1 LELLGETHVQCNGAP
16 PPLQSLTQ
24 VDGRQID
31 PPGPLPRIDALYL
44 HVPFCFHKCHYCD
57 FYSIVDDRDRQEV
70 FVRRLVA
77 ELHHRQ
83 LQTDLLPR
91 TLFMGGGTPTLLRA
105 DLLSELLTALRDT
118 GITREAN
125 EFTVEA
131 NPETVTPE
139 IAAALGQGGVTR
151 VSLGAQS
158 FDPGLLKTLERWHDP
173 TSVGRAVQLLR
184 DVGFKRINLDLIFAI
199 PGQSVSQLDAD
210 LDAALALGPDHVS
223 CYSLTYEPNTA
234 MTRRLELGQFVPMP
248 ETDERKMYERV
259 IDRLHSEGFEHY
271 EVSAFARRDPAPAPG
286 STPGKDPGSDA
297 GADAETPSSQRC
309 RHNMTYWTNGS
320 WLGVGPS
327 AASHVAGH
335 RWKNAPHLG
344 KYLDST
350 GEPPTIEHEK
360 LTADR
365 TLGEELMLRLRLI
378 EGVEHSWLDARLHA
392 TDPRRS
398 VIDYLKSIHMLQ
410 ATASRLRLTRQGLCV
425 ADAVVAKLL

>member
-1 LELLGETHVQCNGAP
+1 MELLAETSVQCNGAP
-16 PPLQSLTQ
+16 PPLQSPVQ
-24 VDGRQID
+24 AAGQPIA
-31 PPGPLPRIDALYL
+31 PPAPLLRIDALYL

-70 FVRRLVA
+70 FVRRLIA
-77 ELHHRQ
+77 ELQLRQ
-83 LQTDLLPR
+83 GQTDLKPR
-91 TLFMGGGTPTLLRA
+91 TLFMGGGTPTLLRVE
-105 DLLSELLTALRDT
+105 LLSELLGALRDT
-118 GITREAN
+118 GITRDAD

-139 IAAALGQGGVTR
+139 IAAALAQGGVTR

-158 FDPGLLKTLERWHDP
+158 FDPGLLKTLERWHEP
-173 TSVGRAVQLLR
+173 ASVGRAVRLLR

-199 PGQSVSQLDAD
+199 PGQSVAQLDAD
-210 LDAALALGPDHVS
+210 LDAALSLGPDHVS

-259 IDRLHSEGFEHY
+259 IDRLHGEGFEHY
-271 EVSAFARRDPAPAPG
+271 EVSAFARRDPAPGRAPG
-286 STPGKDPGSDA
+286 GDANAQA
-297 GADAETPSSQRC
+297 GAPSSQRC

-327 AASHVAGH
+327 AASHLAGH

-344 KYLDST
+344 KYLDSI

-360 LTADR
+360 LSADR

-378 EGVEHSWLDARLHA
+378 EGVELSWLDTRLHA
-392 TDPRRS
+392 TDARRS
-398 VIDYLKSIHMLQ
+398 VIDYLKSIHMLEST
-410 ATASRLRLTRQGLCV
+410 ATRLRLTRQGLCV